1 MNERTAPP
9 PTDDKAKSPPGG
21 DKTPPPKPAPPQPFV
36 SPVKGR
42 DREFLPAALE
52 ILETPPAP
60 MPVALMLTICAF
72 FAVGLAWSFVGK
84 LDVHAVAPGKIETV
98 GRSKVIQP
106 FDSGKIAAINV
117 ANGQHVKAGDVLL
130 ELDPAEAMADADTAR
145 NTRYENLAEIA
156 RRRYAVG
163 VASDLSVKESAAD
176 APRGFERA
184 EIDAAFAK
192 AEGSIGFDDD
202 VPEDIRLRQ
211 RGVLAADLNQ
221 LSDQLSGLDKQIA
234 QKEATRQRLDM
245 SIVFQNEL
253 MITLTDRVKTRQDAI
268 DLKVGTKINLYD
280 AKEEL
285 QKSQSQL
292 ASDQGQLIETEAA
305 LAELRSEKFKT
316 LSQFIADNE
325 NKAVDAARKADDA
338 KQALAKAN
346 AKLARTKL
354 IAPIDGVAQQLTVTT
369 IGQVVT
375 TGQQLLVIAPNEGPL
390 QVEALVANLDIGF
403 VKLGQEAVIKVDAF
417 PFTRFGALK
426 GKVVRIASQ
435 AVDETE
441 AKRALANLTS
451 SANTMPSNASAPGQP
466 ESFVFPVT
474 IELAQTSMK
483 IAEPLNPGMTV
494 TAEIKT
500 DSRRVIDYLLSP
512 LAKVGSEAMRER

>member
-1 MNERTAPP
+1 MNERTAVPA
-9 PTDDKAKSPPGG
+9 TE
-21 DKTPPPKPAPPQPFV
+21 KPAPQKPHPPAPYV
-36 SPVKGR
+36 SPIRGR

-60 MPVALMLTICAF
+60 LPVALMLTICAF
-72 FAVGLAWSFVGK
+72 FAAALAWSFVGR

-98 GRSKVIQP
+98 SRAKVIQP
-106 FDSGKIAAINV
+106 FDSGKVAAIQV
-117 ANGQHVKAGDVLL
+117 ANGQRVKAGDVLL
-130 ELDPAEAMADADTAR
+130 ELDPAEATADANAAR
-145 NTRYENLAEIA
+145 DARSENLAEVA
-156 RRRYAVG
+156 RRRFAVD
-163 VASDLSVKESAAD
+163 VAAALSAKQSDAD
-176 APRGFERA
+176 APRGFER
-184 EIDAAFAK
+184 EDIDRAFTQAK
-192 AEGSIGFDDD
+192 AGIDFPAE
-202 VPEDIRLRQ
+202 VPDDIRLRQ

-221 LSDQLSGLDKQIA
+221 LADQLSSLDKQIA
-234 QKEATRQRLDM
+234 QKEATTKRLGM
-245 SIVFQNEL
+245 SIAFQNDL
-253 MITLTDRVKTRQDAI
+253 MVTLGDRVKTRQDAI

-305 LAELRSEKFKT
+305 LNSLRSEKYKT

-325 NKAVDAARKADDA
+325 NKALDASRKADDA
-338 KQALAKAN
+338 TQTLAKAS
-346 AKLARTKL
+346 AKLARTRL

-375 TGQQLLVIAPNEGPL
+375 TGQQLLVVTPNEGPL

-403 VKLGQEAVIKVDAF
+403 VKLGQDAVIKVDAF
-417 PFTRFGALK
+417 PFTRFGALS
-426 GKVVRIASQ
+426 GKVARIAGQ

-451 SANTMPSNASAPGQP
+451 SANIAPSNASGPGQP

-474 IELAQTSMK
+474 IELSQTSMR
-483 IAEPLNPGMTV
+483 IAETEMPLTPGMTV

-512 LAKVGSEAMRER
+512 LAKVASEAMRER